1 MSEAPN
7 VKQQERLMQVL
18 LAPVVSEKSTYIADK
33 NEQVIFRVAK
43 DATKPEIKAAVE
55 LMFKVQVE
63 SVKVANV
70 RGKEKRFGRF
80 VGRRNH
86 WKKAYVCLKPGQ
98 EINFAEGEAK

>member
-1 MSEAPN
+1 MSGTPN
-7 VKQQERLMQVL
+7 IGGQERLMQVL
-18 LAPVVSEKSTYIADK
+18 LAPVVSEKGTYVADK
-33 NEQVIFRVAK
+33 HAQVIFRVLPN
-43 DATKPEIKAAVE
+43 ATKPQIKAAVE